1 MDYIISILPQMWL
14 GTIETLKLFFITIV
28 LSIPL
33 GILLALARVSSLGS
47 LRSAVGVYVWLLR
60 GTPLMLQL
68 LFVYYGLPFIPGIGI
83 RMDDFQAAIFA
94 FVLNYAA
101 YFCEIFR
108 VVPKQTTAASFGDMN
123 IAIKIATWLA
133 SVNDIGPIT
142 ILGIR
147 IGTTIPIPHST
158 PANTS

>member
-1 MDYIISILPQMWL
+1 MLPARKKGETTATSARACTKASPPLNTVLGNGFSMISGIFLISTAPSRAKQIWLAALRAII
-14 GTIETLKLFFITIV
+14 T
-28 LSIPL
+28 
-33 GILLALARVSSLGS
+33 
-47 LRSAVGVYVWLLR
+47 GVVIKK
-60 GTPLMLQL
+60 PS
-68 LFVYYGLPFIPGIGI
+68 
-83 RMDDFQAAIFA
+83 
-94 FVLNYAA
+94 
-101 YFCEIFR
+101 

-142 ILGIR
+142 ILGIS